1 MVLNPNQIIY
11 HVEGFEQ
18 PIRKGN
24 SLCPIS
30 LHGKNVSYNNPVTQ
44 GFEQPGR
51 AENALCG
58 TSLSAES
65 VFANGLSKAASH
77 ESDPKS
83 PKVGPQCVPVP
94 GKEGPAGNN
103 YSASHSAMISK
114 ASNELSRDALD
125 EAIEEVAVFKD
136 LV

>member
-18 PIRKGN
+18 PIRTES

-30 LHGKNVSYNNPVTQ
+30 LHGKNVAHNNPVTQ
-44 GFEQPGR
+44 GIELPGR

-58 TSLSAES
+58 ISLSAEP
-65 VFANGLSKAASH
+65 VVLNGLSKAASH
-77 ESDPKS
+77 DSDPES
-83 PKVGPQCVPVP
+83 PKVGPRCVPVP
-94 GKEGPAGNN
+94 GNEGTAGNS

-114 ASNELSRDALD
+114 ASNGASRDALD
-125 EAIEEVAVFKD
+125 EAIEEVAAFKD

>member
-18 PIRKGN
+18 PIRN
-24 SLCPIS
+24 ESSLCPLS
-30 LHGKNVSYNNPVTQ
+30 LHGKNVSHDNPVTQ
-44 GFEQPGR
+44 GLEQPER

-65 VFANGLSKAASH
+65 VFANGLSKAASY
-77 ESDPKS
+77 EPDPKS
-83 PKVGPQCVPVP
+83 PKVGPRCVPIS
-94 GKEGPAGNN
+94 GEEGTAGNS

-114 ASNELSRDALD
+114 ASNEISRDALD